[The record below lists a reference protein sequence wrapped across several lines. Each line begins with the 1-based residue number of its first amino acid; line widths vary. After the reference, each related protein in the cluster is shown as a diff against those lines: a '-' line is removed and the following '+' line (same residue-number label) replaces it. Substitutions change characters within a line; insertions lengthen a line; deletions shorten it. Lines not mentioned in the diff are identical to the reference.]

1 MDHESEIVAGG
12 KVGSLNGWRRPILFW
27 LILAG
32 LGLTIYA
39 EALWALFLSVIQ
51 RHASSHGLFVP
62 LIAGYILW
70 LKLDKIKAIPY
81 RSALPAAAMVLTVG
95 LAIFLLGRS
104 TSGIALSIVSF
115 LLVAAGLILALFG
128 REFFKEVSFPLFF
141 LAAMIPLPEAVYSQ
155 IADWMRQAI
164 TGPAVALIK
173 PLGIPLHREGYD
185 IHLPNIQL
193 YVAHSCS
200 AIRYLL
206 SFFVFGIAYAF
217 RFKHSIKSRLLVVA
231 ATVPLAI
238 AGGVLRLW
246 IIFMTAHYI
255 GPVMVEDRP
264 HVLLSWSVFTVLLVA
279 AIGVDR
285 YVTRRRVS
293 PLVA

>member
-1 MDHESEIVAGG
+1 
-12 KVGSLNGWRRPILFW
+12 VGRPILFW

-32 LGLTIYA
+32 LGATIYA
-39 EALWALFLSVIQ
+39 EPLLALCAAVLQ
-51 RHASSHGLFVP
+51 RHDSSHGLFVP
-62 LIAGYILW
+62 FIAGYILW

-81 RSALPAAAMVLTVG
+81 RSALPAAAIA
-95 LAIFLLGRS
+95 LAVAFALFLLGQS

-115 LLVAAGLILALFG
+115 LLVAAGLVLAFFG
-128 REFFKEVSFPLFF
+128 RDLFKEVSFPLFF

-155 IADWMRQAI
+155 IADWMRGAI

-173 PLGIPLHREGYD
+173 PLGIPVHREGYN

-193 YVAHSCS
+193 YVAHGCS

-217 RFKHSIKSRLLVVA
+217 RFKHSTQSRLLVVA

-246 IIFMTAHYI
+246 IIFATAYYI
-255 GPVMVEDRP
+255 GPIMTERRP
-264 HVLLSWSVFTVLLVA
+264 HVLLSWSVFMVMLVA

-285 YVTRRRVS
+285 YLTWRKKTKLFSHRPTQIYTDS
-293 PLVA
+293 K